1 MNVWWLMVTCG
12 IVTFLIRFSF
22 VGAEGQWAMPSWF
35 RSALPFVPIAALT
48 ALVAPELLLV
58 SGKLAPITENSR
70 LWAGVLAIGVAA
82 IWRNTLLTI
91 AVGFAAFAVL
101 RAIT

>member
-22 VGAEGQWAMPSWF
+22 IGAEGRWAMPSWF

-58 SGKLAPITENSR
+58 SGKLALIAENSR

-91 AVGFAAFAVL
+91 AAGFAAFAVL
-101 RAIT
+101 RAII